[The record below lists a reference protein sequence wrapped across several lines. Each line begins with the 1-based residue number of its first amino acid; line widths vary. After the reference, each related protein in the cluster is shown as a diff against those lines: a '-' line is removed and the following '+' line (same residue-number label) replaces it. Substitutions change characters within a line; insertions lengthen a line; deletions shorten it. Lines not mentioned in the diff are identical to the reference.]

1 MVKIYLNTNLFEN
14 LFDVIGMVGMD
25 QQMSFL
31 KPRSHFLKPRTI
43 YLHYL
48 VPRQTALER
57 GGDEITLDMSRFSG
71 MNVEITFAAEPG
83 PQQGAQSG
91 IVQWGEPVIETY

>member
-1 MVKIYLNTNLFEN
+1 MSV
-14 LFDVIGMVGMD
+14 GMVGVD

-31 KPRSHFLKPRTI
+31 KPRSHFLRPRTI
-43 YLHYL
+43 YLQYL
-48 VPRQTALER
+48 PARQTAGES

-71 MNVEITFAAEPG
+71 MNVEITFAVEPG
-83 PQQGAQSG
+83 PQPRRTSG